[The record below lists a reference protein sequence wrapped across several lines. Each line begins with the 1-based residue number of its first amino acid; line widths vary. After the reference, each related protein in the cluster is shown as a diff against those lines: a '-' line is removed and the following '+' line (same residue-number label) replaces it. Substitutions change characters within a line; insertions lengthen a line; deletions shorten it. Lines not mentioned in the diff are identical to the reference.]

1 MVFKKIEAKDSGSKS
16 KVQPVGDVIPPPEKK
31 HGPTVVHEAY
41 HGKNGAHWSHED
53 KQHIKFL
60 RNKIKDHKPIGQ
72 EDADWA
78 KEHKID
84 VSSAVISTGKS
95 SPRSPKAGKKKK
107 VDFDHIFD

>member
-1 MVFKKIEAKDSGSKS
+1 MVFKKGEAKDKAVKGKA
-16 KVQPVGDVIPPPEKK
+16 VQPVGDVIPPPEKK
-31 HGPTVVHEAY
+31 HGPTVQHEKY
-41 HGKNGAHWSHED
+41 HGDHWSHED

-60 RNKIKDHKPIGQ
+60 RNKIKDHKPISQ

-84 VSSAVISTGKS
+84 VSSAVISSGKG

-107 VDFDHIFD
+107 VDYDHIFD